1 MEMVLFHYI
10 TPWIQSQL
18 ISGER
23 HDLFRFHTIGD
34 GGNYNK
40 EYKIS
45 VFNVKAEKTIL
56 LITLHSQFPVRKYS
70 DTNKRPIILETFN
83 NVNLDLHL
91 QITSKK

>member
-1 MEMVLFHYI
+1 M
-10 TPWIQSQL
+10 

-45 VFNVKAEKTIL
+45 VFNVKAVGENNSTDYATFSIA
-56 LITLHSQFPVRKYS
+56 VRKYS

-83 NVNLDLHL
+83 NVNLDPHL